1 MWDFQDKWSDDF
13 DRVLDIL
20 STQLTI
26 YNAILNSIELHK
38 IFKVLLQIGN
48 VLNDGTKNADAEGF
62 DIDVIKL
69 AKPSA
74 IKDQNGNSLL
84 QFVCKKIHEKDKTV
98 KPNIQK
104 LRSLINLNIK
114 KTDIAQPYGSI
125 KKLYDDAENAYKR
138 TFEQVCLTSGPD
150 SIDKFCSELGKY
162 ITGMASTQMD
172 IIENTKA

>member
-1 MWDFQDKWSDDF
+1 MTEYDQKILPIETIEILLRVWPEPDLVEELLHFEPDCPLMREEAFFYKILRDCKSGRDRLIMWDFKDKWSNDF

-48 VLNDGTKNADAEGF
+48 ILNDGTKNANAEGF

-84 QFVCKKIHEKDKTV
+84 
-98 KPNIQK
+98 
-104 LRSLINLNIK
+104 
-114 KTDIAQPYGSI
+114 
-125 KKLYDDAENAYKR
+125 
-138 TFEQVCLTSGPD
+138 
-150 SIDKFCSELGKY
+150 
-162 ITGMASTQMD
+162 
-172 IIENTKA
+172 